1 MGPVR
6 LPTGPKEAA
15 GVEERQMVVRDE
27 APADQPRSA
36 DPAAG
41 NGRRTSLLSLAV
53 FDVGGPL
60 VIYYSMR
67 AAGISTVVSLV
78 VSGVPPAIG
87 IGLNARR
94 HRRLDAIGVVVLLG
108 IVTGAILGLATGS
121 ARLVL
126 IDGTVP
132 TGVLGIACFASFLT
146 ARPLMYRVALQF
158 MGAESAQG
166 REFVSLWQFQPFRRM
181 FTVITVVWGAVF
193 LGETAAQIAII
204 EFASANTA
212 KTSSNVMPVV
222 VAALAVAWTFA
233 YGRRLRK
240 RGERA
245 AAAERSARAGTEEAP
260 GPAGPGSS
268 ANATTP

>member
-1 MGPVR
+1 
-6 LPTGPKEAA
+6 
-15 GVEERQMVVRDE
+15 MVVRDE
-27 APADQPRSA
+27 AVADQPRSA
-36 DPAAG
+36 GPAPG
-41 NGRRTSLLSLAV
+41 NARRASLLSLAV

-60 VIYYSMR
+60 AIYYSLR

-94 HRRLDAIGVVVLLG
+94 HRRLDAIGAVVLLG
-108 IVTGAILGLATGS
+108 IVAGAIVGLATGS

-132 TGVLGIACFASFLT
+132 AGVLGIACFGSFLT
-146 ARPLMYRVALQF
+146 ARPLMFRVALQF
-158 MGAESAQG
+158 MGADSAQG
-166 REFVSLWQFQPFRRM
+166 REFASMWRWRPFRRM

-193 LGETAAQIAII
+193 LAETGAQIAII
-204 EFASANTA
+204 EFASINTA
-212 KTSSNVMPVV
+212 KTSSNVMPIV
-222 VAALAVAWTFA
+222 VAALAVSWTFG
-233 YGRRLRK
+233 YGRRLRM

-245 AAAERSARAGTEEAP
+245 AAAQRAGRADAGETG

-268 ANATTP
+268 ANATAR